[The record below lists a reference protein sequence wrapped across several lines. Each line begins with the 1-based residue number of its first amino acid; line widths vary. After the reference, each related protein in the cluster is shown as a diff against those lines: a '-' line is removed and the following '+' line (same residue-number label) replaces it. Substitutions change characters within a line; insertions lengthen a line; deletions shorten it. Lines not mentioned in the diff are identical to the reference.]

1 MILVRL
7 TRLSNFKQLL
17 NYIRKHTT
25 KSEHLSRHILFTTIY
40 LLQEQKLNHRN
51 YSKQKII
58 MSNFIQATEYDM
70 DMHA

>member
-40 LLQEQKLNHRN
+40 LLQERKLNHRN

>member
-7 TRLSNFKQLL
+7 TRLSNFKHLL

-40 LLQEQKLNHRN
+40 LLQERKLNHRN